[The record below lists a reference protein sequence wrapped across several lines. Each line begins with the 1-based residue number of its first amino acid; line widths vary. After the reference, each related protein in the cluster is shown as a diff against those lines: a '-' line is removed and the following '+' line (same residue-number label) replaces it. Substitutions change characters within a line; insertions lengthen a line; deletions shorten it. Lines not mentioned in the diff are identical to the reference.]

1 MYTFRKHLYNY
12 KCFYYRKFYILKENE
27 EMSKRERM
35 LPKELEEMMNEARM
49 LNNIIEAGEK

>member
-1 MYTFRKHLYNY
+1 
-12 KCFYYRKFYILKENE
+12 
-27 EMSKRERM
+27 MSKRERM